1 MGPGS
6 RPGRRLELFHHPDLA
21 EILQH
26 AGMDQLRNRR
36 RSHRVRGCRLAG
48 LRQFL
53 AERAFDAVQR
63 TRQMIGDIIRQAFAH
78 QDKTPRP
85 QRIDWRILVRIAAGR
100 NRQRLEECMFRPD
113 ARDLFAIRRDDPRTA
128 GARRHGGKSGP
139 ADAGAPQRRGA
150 SVEHHRRAVT
160 AAVEIDGLKIL
171 VLLQAETVEH
181 VTRQDRKARAFGPER
196 DRFADEVANGLVWAV
211 GAHHEH
217 TRARIHRGQDF
228 QFCARPPDPHKSFV
242 GRLSGDQRDI
252 ELAGLQQRNIL
263 VAAFGVAR
271 LDRQRLIGFVHD
283 PGKGNNKNIKN
294 KNMTGEIM
302 IASLRTM
309 LLGLVCLTS
318 LVAGMTP
325 SSAADYPNRPVRWL
339 IGFAAGGPVDIVARI
354 MSQWLSEH
362 FGQQFVVENRAGS
375 GGNLAAA
382 AAVTSPPDGY
392 TLLFVA
398 PNNAIST
405 SLYKK
410 LPYDFIRD
418 TVPVASIMQLTNMMV
433 VPTSLPVKTLQE
445 FIDYCKANPGK
456 VAFASSGNGTSV
468 HMSAELFKALTKV
481 EMTHVPYRGS
491 SAAMPDLISNKVQ
504 VLFDNLPSALEQVRG
519 GTLRGLGVTSPNR
532 WPGVPDIPAVVE
544 TVPGFESVGF
554 YGISAPKGTPPEIVD
569 ILNKAVGE
577 ALKDP
582 KLVARLGE
590 VGGIPKPMTPA
601 EFGKLVADET
611 DKWRKVVEF
620 AGVSVD

>member
-1 MGPGS
+1 MLLDDNDKKMTGNMMNRFLRHSILG
-6 RPGRRLELFHHPDLA
+6 LFCL
-21 EILQH
+21 LC
-26 AGMDQLRNRR
+26 L
-36 RSHRVRGCRLAG
+36 
-48 LRQFL
+48 
-53 AERAFDAVQR
+53 
-63 TRQMIGDIIRQAFAH
+63 
-78 QDKTPRP
+78 
-85 QRIDWRILVRIAAGR
+85 AAG
-100 NRQRLEECMFRPD
+100 
-113 ARDLFAIRRDDPRTA
+113 
-128 GARRHGGKSGP
+128 
-139 ADAGAPQRRGA
+139 
-150 SVEHHRRAVT
+150 
-160 AAVEIDGLKIL
+160 
-171 VLLQAETVEH
+171 
-181 VTRQDRKARAFGPER
+181 
-196 DRFADEVANGLVWAV
+196 
-211 GAHHEH
+211 
-217 TRARIHRGQDF
+217 
-228 QFCARPPDPHKSFV
+228 
-242 GRLSGDQRDI
+242 
-252 ELAGLQQRNIL
+252 
-263 VAAFGVAR
+263 
-271 LDRQRLIGFVHD
+271 
-283 PGKGNNKNIKN
+283 
-294 KNMTGEIM
+294 
-302 IASLRTM
+302 IA
-309 LLGLVCLTS
+309 
-318 LVAGMTP
+318 P
-325 SSAADYPNRPVRWL
+325 SSAADYPNRPVKWL
-339 IGFAAGGPVDIVARI
+339 IGFTAGGPVDTVARI
-354 MSQWLSEH
+354 MSQWLSER

-375 GGNLAAA
+375 GGNIAAA
-382 AAVTSPPDGY
+382 AAISSPPDGY

-433 VPTSLPVKTLQE
+433 VPMGLPVKTVQE

-456 VAFASSGNGTSV
+456 VSFASSGNGTSV

-519 GTLRGLGVTSPNR
+519 GTLRGLGVTSPKR
-532 WPGVPDIPAVVE
+532 WPGVPDIPAVAE

-554 YGISAPKGTPPEIVD
+554 YGISAPKDTPPEIVD

-611 DKWRKVVEF
+611 EKWRKVVEF